1 MSTDSN
7 QTPEIEANPSVE
19 APEGVSVDDGL
30 VEEEERDDAVI
41 GKAFVWSLVMFV
53 AVGCGIGAFLW
64 ANRDVEKVVNQSDPV
79 VPPSFEVVT
88 VKLPTVPFV
97 DRTDSSGIT
106 FVHESGATGEKLL
119 PESMGGGCSVL
130 DYDGDGDPDIL
141 FVNSKRWDHDL
152 AKLAEATPPGEM
164 PKPAMLSLW
173 RNEGDWTFTD
183 VTEETGLAI
192 SLYGMGSAIGDFD
205 NDGDP
210 DLFVTAVGSNRLF
223 RNDEG
228 KFVDITE
235 SAGVAGAAGDWG
247 TSAGWFDS
255 DNDGDLD
262 LFVCNYVEW
271 TREFDLAQPFVLL
284 GNERSYGRPSAFRG
298 TLPQLFRNDG
308 EGQFTDIST
317 EAGVQIRNPATATPM
332 GKSLGVAFADFDGD
346 SLLDIFVSNDTVQ
359 NFLFRNLGSNK
370 YEEVGSSSGVG
381 FDQNG
386 VATGAMGTDIAW
398 FRNDDSLGIAVGNFA
413 NEMTALYVSLPG
425 QLQFADEAVSNGLGP
440 DTLLEL
446 TFGVS
451 WGDVDLDG
459 RLDLFTANGHLEDEI
474 QRVQPNQTYR
484 QSPSLFWNAGPDSR
498 IEFAPM
504 TKDELGGED
513 FHKPLVGRG
522 CLFADFDLDG
532 DLDILIAACG
542 EKPRLLENQ
551 QSSGHNWIRFR
562 LEGSKSNRDAVGSV
576 VEIKAGGL
584 TQRRMVCAAR
594 SYISQSDLSVH
605 FGLGKAAS
613 IDSVTIRWPDGSEE
627 TVDSFELNQINS
639 IRQSK

>member
-7 QTPEIEANPSVE
+7 DLHESGPVPTSE
-19 APEGVSVDDGL
+19 APGQAFVDDGL

-41 GKAFVWSLVMFV
+41 GKAFLWSVVVFL
-53 AVGCGIGAFLW
+53 AVGCGVGAFLW
-64 ANRDVEKVVNQSDPV
+64 ANRKVEDVIDAGDPV
-79 VPPSFEVVT
+79 VPPKVELVT
-88 VKLPTVPFV
+88 VQLPAIPFV
-97 DRTDSSGIT
+97 DRTDSAGIT
-106 FVHESGATGEKLL
+106 FVHQSGATGEKLL

-152 AKLAEATPPGEM
+152 AKLTETTPPGEI
-164 PKPAMLSLW
+164 PQPSTLSLW
-173 RNEGDWTFTD
+173 RNDGDWNFTE
-183 VTEETGLAI
+183 VTEESGLAV

-228 KFVDITE
+228 KFVDITQ
-235 SAGVAGAAGDWG
+235 SAGVAGAAADWS

-271 TREFDLAQPFVLL
+271 TREFDLAQPFVLT
-284 GNERSYGRPSAFRG
+284 GDERGYGRPSAFRG
-298 TLPQLFRNDG
+298 ALPQLFRNDG
-308 EGQFTDIST
+308 EGKFTDISA
-317 EAGVQIRNPATATPM
+317 EAGVQIRNPANDAPL
-332 GKSLGVAFADFDGD
+332 GKSLGVSFADFDGD
-346 SLLDIFVSNDTVQ
+346 SRLDIFVSNDTVQ
-359 NFLFRNLGSNK
+359 NFLFRNLGGNK

-386 VATGAMGTDIAW
+386 VARGAMGTDVAW

-425 QLQFADEAVSNGLGP
+425 TLQFADEAVSNGLGP
-440 DTLLEL
+440 HTLLEL
-446 TFGVS
+446 TFGVC
-451 WGDVDLDG
+451 WGDFDLDG
-459 RLDLFTANGHLEDEI
+459 RLDLLAANGHLENDI
-474 QRVQPNQTYR
+474 HRVQESQTYR
-484 QSPSLFWNAGPDSR
+484 QPPSLFWNAGAESR
-498 IEFAPM
+498 IEFARM
-504 TKDELGGED
+504 TDAELGAD

-522 CLFADFDLDG
+522 SLLADFDLDG

-551 QSSGHNWIRFR
+551 QASGHNWIRFR
-562 LEGSKSNRDAVGSV
+562 LEGSRSNRDAVGAI
-576 VEIKAGGL
+576 VEVKAGGT
-584 TQRRMVCAAR
+584 TQRRMVSAAR
-594 SYISQSDLSVH
+594 SYISQSDLSAH
-605 FGLGKAAS
+605 FGLGQATS
-613 IDSVTIRWPDGSEE
+613 IDSVTIRWPDGSKE
-627 TVDSFELNQINS
+627 TVDSFELNQTNS
-639 IRQSK
+639 IRQSQ

>member
-7 QTPEIEANPSVE
+7 ETPDSEA
-19 APEGVSVDDGL
+19 APIGETSGPATVHDDGL

-41 GKAFVWSLVMFV
+41 GKAFLWSLVVFL
-53 AVGCGIGAFLW
+53 AVGGGIGAFLW
-64 ANRDVEKVVNQSDPV
+64 ANRNVEDVVDSGDAVVTP
-79 VPPSFEVVT
+79 EVEMVT
-88 VKLPTVPFV
+88 VKLPVVPFV

-119 PESMGGGCSVL
+119 PESMGGGCSVI

-152 AKLAEATPPGEM
+152 AKLAEATPPAEM
-164 PKPAMLSLW
+164 PKPATLSLW
-173 RNEGDWTFTD
+173 RNEGDWTFTE
-183 VTEETGLAI
+183 VTEEAGLAV
-192 SLYGMGSAIGDFD
+192 SLYGMGSAVGDFD

-235 SAGVAGAAGDWG
+235 SAGVAGAAADWS

-262 LFVCNYVEW
+262 LFVCHYVEW
-271 TREFDLAQPFVLL
+271 TREFDLTQPFVLT
-284 GNERSYGRPSAFRG
+284 GDDRGYGRPSAFRG
-298 TLPQLFRNDG
+298 ALPQLFRNDG
-308 EGQFTDIST
+308 EGRFTDISGK
-317 EAGVQIRNPATATPM
+317 AGIQIRNPATDGAM
-332 GKSLGVAFADFDGD
+332 GKSLGVSFADFDGD
-346 SLLDIFVSNDTVQ
+346 SRLDIFVSNDTVQ
-359 NFLFRNLGSNK
+359 NFLFRNLGGNQ

-386 VATGAMGTDIAW
+386 VTRGAMGTDIAW

-413 NEMTALYVSLPG
+413 DEMTALYVSLPG

-440 DTLLEL
+440 HTLLEL

-451 WGDVDLDG
+451 WGDIDLDG
-459 RLDLFTANGHLEDEI
+459 RLDLLAANGHLEDEI
-474 QRVQPNQTYR
+474 QRVHPKQTYR
-484 QSPSLFWNAGPDSR
+484 QPPSLFWNAGADSR

-504 TKDELGGED
+504 TKAELGED
-513 FHKPLVGRG
+513 FHQPLVGRG
-522 CLFADFDLDG
+522 SLFVDFDLDG

-542 EKPRLLENQ
+542 ERPRLLENQ

-562 LEGSKSNRDAVGSV
+562 LEGSKSNRDAVGAI
-576 VEIKAGGL
+576 VEVRAGGA
-584 TQRRMVCAAR
+584 TQRRMVSAAR
-594 SYISQSDLSVH
+594 SYLSQSDLSVH
-605 FGLGKAAS
+605 FGLGSAEK
-613 IDSVTIRWPDGSEE
+613 IDSVTIRWPNGSTESVA
-627 TVDSFELNQINS
+627 TFELNRVNPV
-639 IRQSK
+639 RQAE